1 MRNRF
6 ITSCLVVCIS
16 LFTLVTSSFS
26 GVYASGARRHQWPTG
41 GPVAVLERF
50 SPPAQRWLAGH
61 RGVDL
66 ALAAGSPV
74 MASYEGVVA
83 FSGVVATKPVVSIEH
98 SYPPGLRTTYEPV
111 VGIVKAGQSVR
122 AGQVIGVLQAG
133 HRSDGRDALHWGA
146 RFGRER
152 YIDPLSLL
160 RRPRIVLKPLARAGE
175 VANGTI
181 GDGVAPDS
189 LVSEAPRLG
198 SDASGLVRQSAWAP
212 TQALA
217 AQAASLDKTVRACA
231 NADSLGGEASCW
243 AGNATSFRR
252 VDGLGHRW
260 RADAHWSHAYSA
272 GWWPVRSDLVV
283 LARCADLSRLQA
295 GVWRRC
301 GAGRGGPA
309 QCQYGRSCGAQFG
322 AQPAPLCARRAP
334 PKTGLDPSS
343 R

>member
-16 LFTLVTSSFS
+16 LFALVASSFS

-41 GPVAVLERF
+41 GPVTVLERF

-146 RFGRER
+146 RFGRDR

-175 VANGTI
+175 VAAGGI
-181 GDGVAPDS
+181 GDGVAPDR

-198 SDASGLVRQSAWAP
+198 SDACGLVGQSAWAPTQAVWALKHGAGPP

-217 AQAASLDKTVRACA
+217 AQAAS
-231 NADSLGGEASCW
+231 
-243 AGNATSFRR
+243 FRR
-252 VDGLGHRW
+252 VDGLEHRW
-260 RADAHWSHAYSA
+260 RADAHWSHVYSA
-272 GWWPVRSDLVV
+272 GWWPVRSGLVV
-283 LARCADLSRLQA
+283 LAPCADLSHLQA
-295 GVWRRC
+295 GVWRHC
-301 GAGRGGPA
+301 GADREGPA
-309 QCQYGRSCGAQFG
+309 QCRYGRSYGAQFG
-322 AQPAPLCARRAP
+322 APPAPLCARRAP

>member
-6 ITSCLVVCIS
+6 ITSCLVACIS
-16 LFTLVTSSFS
+16 LFTLVASSFS

-66 ALAAGSPV
+66 ALPAGSPV
-74 MASYEGVVA
+74 VASYEGVVA
-83 FSGVVATKPVVSIEH
+83 FSGMVATKPVVSIDH

-111 VGIVKAGQSVR
+111 VGSLKAGQSVR
-122 AGQVIGVLQAG
+122 GGQVIGVLQAG

-146 RFGRER
+146 RFGRDR

-160 RRPRIVLKPLARAGE
+160 RRPRIVLKPLGAGE

-181 GDGVAPDS
+181 GDGVALDS

-198 SDASGLVRQSAWAP
+198 SDACGLVRASAWGPTQAVWALKHGAGPP

-217 AQAASLDKTVRACA
+217 AQAAS
-231 NADSLGGEASCW
+231 
-243 AGNATSFRR
+243 FRR
-252 VDGLGHRW
+252 VDGLEHRW
-260 RADAHWSHAYSA
+260 RADAHWSHVYSA

-283 LARCADLSRLQA
+283 LARCADLSRLQV

>member
-6 ITSCLVVCIS
+6 ISSRLVVCIS
-16 LFTLVTSSFS
+16 LFALVASSFS

-41 GPVAVLERF
+41 GAVAVLERF

-83 FSGVVATKPVVSIEH
+83 FSGVVATKPVVSIDH

-122 AGQVIGVLQAG
+122 TGQVIGVLQAG

-146 RFGRER
+146 RFGRDR

-175 VANGTI
+175 VAAGGI
-181 GDGVAPDS
+181 GDGVAPAR

-198 SDASGLVRQSAWAP
+198 SKAPGSVRQAWPPTQAVWILKHGAGPP
-212 TQALA
+212 TQALVG
-217 AQAASLDKTVRACA
+217 QAA
-231 NADSLGGEASCW
+231 
-243 AGNATSFRR
+243 SFRR
-252 VDGLGHRW
+252 VDGLERRW

-272 GWWPVRSDLVV
+272 GWWPVRSDLAV
-283 LARCADLSRLQA
+283 LARCADLSHLQV

-309 QCQYGRSCGAQFG
+309 QCRYGRSCGAQFG
-322 AQPAPLCARRAP
+322 ALPAPLCARRAP
-334 PKTGLDPSS
+334 PRTGLVLSS

>member
-16 LFTLVTSSFS
+16 LFALVTSSFS

-41 GPVAVLERF
+41 GAVAVLERF
-50 SPPAQRWLAGH
+50 SPPPQRWLAGH

-122 AGQVIGVLQAG
+122 TGQVIGVLQAG

-146 RFGRER
+146 RFGRDR

-160 RRPRIVLKPLARAGE
+160 RRPRIVLKPLARAGK
-175 VANGTI
+175 VAAGSI
-181 GDGVAPDS
+181 GDDVAPAR
-189 LVSEAPRLG
+189 LVSKAPCLGSEAPE
-198 SDASGLVRQSAWAP
+198 AVRQAWPPTQAVWALKHGAGPP

-217 AQAASLDKTVRACA
+217 GQAA
-231 NADSLGGEASCW
+231 
-243 AGNATSFRR
+243 SFRR
-252 VDGLGHRW
+252 VDGLEHRW
-260 RADAHWSHAYSA
+260 RADAHWSHVYSA
-272 GWWPVRSDLVV
+272 GWWPVRSDLAV
-283 LARCADLSRLQA
+283 LAPCADLSRPPV

-301 GAGRGGPA
+301 GADREVPA
-309 QCQYGRSCGAQFG
+309 QCRYGRSCGAQFG
-322 AQPAPLCARRAP
+322 VQPAPLCARRAP
-334 PKTGLDPSS
+334 PRTGLALSS

>member
-6 ITSCLVVCIS
+6 ITSRLVVCIS
-16 LFTLVTSSFS
+16 LFTLVASSFS

-41 GPVAVLERF
+41 GAVAVLERF

-83 FSGVVATKPVVSIEH
+83 FSGVVATKPVVSIDH

-111 VGIVKAGQSVR
+111 VGIVKAGQNVR

-146 RFGRER
+146 RFGRDR

-175 VANGTI
+175 VAAGGI

-189 LVSEAPRLG
+189 LVSKAV
-198 SDASGLVRQSAWAP
+198 S
-212 TQALA
+212 LA
-217 AQAASLDKTVRACA
+217 
-231 NADSLGGEASCW
+231 G
-243 AGNATSFRR
+243 
-252 VDGLGHRW
+252 
-260 RADAHWSHAYSA
+260 
-272 GWWPVRSDLVV
+272 
-283 LARCADLSRLQA
+283 
-295 GVWRRC
+295 
-301 GAGRGGPA
+301 
-309 QCQYGRSCGAQFG
+309 
-322 AQPAPLCARRAP
+322 
-334 PKTGLDPSS
+334 
-343 R
+343 

>member
-1 MRNRF
+1 MHTRF
-6 ITSCLVVCIS
+6 ITSCLVACIS
-16 LFTLVTSSFS
+16 LFTLVASSFS
-26 GVYASGARRHQWPTG
+26 GVYAAGATRRHQWPTG
-41 GPVAVLERF
+41 GPVAILERF

-66 ALAAGSPV
+66 ALPAGSPV
-74 MASYEGVVA
+74 VASYEGVVA
-83 FSGVVATKPVVSIEH
+83 FSGMVATKPVVSIDH

-122 AGQVIGVLQAG
+122 TGQVIGVLQAG

-146 RFGRER
+146 RFGRDR

-160 RRPRIVLKPLARAGE
+160 RRPRIVLKPLGAGE

-181 GDGVAPDS
+181 GDGVALDS
-189 LVSEAPRLG
+189 LAVAVG
-198 SDASGLVRQSAWAP
+198 
-212 TQALA
+212 
-217 AQAASLDKTVRACA
+217 
-231 NADSLGGEASCW
+231 SLGGEAPCW
-243 AGNATSFRR
+243 AGEAASFRR

-260 RADAHWSHAYSA
+260 RADAHWSHVYSA
-272 GWWPVRSDLVV
+272 GWWPVRSGLVV

-334 PKTGLDPSS
+334 PKTGLGPSS

>member
-1 MRNRF
+1 MHNRF
-6 ITSCLVVCIS
+6 ITSCLVVCIN
-16 LFTLVTSSFS
+16 LFALVTSSFS

-83 FSGVVATKPVVSIEH
+83 FSGMVATKPVVSIDH

-160 RRPRIVLKPLARAGE
+160 RRPRIVLKPLGAGE

-181 GDGVAPDS
+181 GDGVALDS

-198 SDASGLVRQSAWAP
+198 SDACGLVRASAWAP

-217 AQAASLDKTVRACA
+217 AQAAS
-231 NADSLGGEASCW
+231 
-243 AGNATSFRR
+243 FRR
-252 VDGLGHRW
+252 VDGLEHRW
-260 RADAHWSHAYSA
+260 RADAHWSHVYSA
-272 GWWPVRSDLVV
+272 GWWPVRSGLVV
-283 LARCADLSRLQA
+283 LARCADLNRPPV

-301 GAGRGGPA
+301 GADREGPA
-309 QCQYGRSCGAQFG
+309 QCRYGQSCGAQFG
-322 AQPAPLCARRAP
+322 APPAPLCARHAP

>member
-16 LFTLVTSSFS
+16 LFALVASSFS
-26 GVYASGARRHQWPTG
+26 GVYAAGATRRHQWPTG

-83 FSGVVATKPVVSIEH
+83 FSGVVATKPVVSIDH

-146 RFGRER
+146 RFGRDR

-160 RRPRIVLKPLARAGE
+160 RRPRIVLKPLGAGE

-181 GDGVAPDS
+181 GDGVALDS

-198 SDASGLVRQSAWAP
+198 SKAPEAVRQPAWPPMQAVWALKHGAGPP

-231 NADSLGGEASCW
+231 NADSLGGEAPCW

-252 VDGLGHRW
+252 ADGLGHRW

-272 GWWPVRSDLVV
+272 G
-283 LARCADLSRLQA
+283 
-295 GVWRRC
+295 
-301 GAGRGGPA
+301 
-309 QCQYGRSCGAQFG
+309 
-322 AQPAPLCARRAP
+322 
-334 PKTGLDPSS
+334 
-343 R
+343 

>member
-16 LFTLVTSSFS
+16 LFALVASSFS

-66 ALAAGSPV
+66 ALPAGSPV

-146 RFGRER
+146 RFGRDR

-175 VANGTI
+175 VAAGGI

-198 SDASGLVRQSAWAP
+198 SKAPGSVRQAWP
-212 TQALA
+212 PMQALDA
-217 AQAASLDKTVRACA
+217 KARRWTA
-231 NADSLGGEASCW
+231 NAG
-243 AGNATSFRR
+243 
-252 VDGLGHRW
+252 VV
-260 RADAHWSHAYSA
+260 WSGS
-272 GWWPVRSDLVV
+272 
-283 LARCADLSRLQA
+283 
-295 GVWRRC
+295 
-301 GAGRGGPA
+301 
-309 QCQYGRSCGAQFG
+309 QF
-322 AQPAPLCARRAP
+322 
-334 PKTGLDPSS
+334 
-343 R
+343 

>member
-16 LFTLVTSSFS
+16 LFALVTSSFS

-41 GPVAVLERF
+41 GAVAVLERF

-122 AGQVIGVLQAG
+122 TGQVIGVLQAG

-146 RFGRER
+146 RFGRDR

-175 VANGTI
+175 VATGGI

-189 LVSEAPRLG
+189 LASEAPRLG
-198 SDASGLVRQSAWAP
+198 SKAPGLVRQAWPP

-217 AQAASLDKTVRACA
+217 GQAA
-231 NADSLGGEASCW
+231 
-243 AGNATSFRR
+243 SFRR
-252 VDGLGHRW
+252 VDGLEHRW
-260 RADAHWSHAYSA
+260 RADAHWSHVYSA
-272 GWWPVRSDLVV
+272 GWWPVRSGLVV
-283 LARCADLSRLQA
+283 LARCADLSRPPV

-301 GAGRGGPA
+301 GADREGPA
-309 QCQYGRSCGAQFG
+309 QCRYGRSCGAQFG
-322 AQPAPLCARRAP
+322 VQPAPLCARRAP

>member
-16 LFTLVTSSFS
+16 LFALVASSFS

-41 GPVAVLERF
+41 GPVTVLERF

-66 ALAAGSPV
+66 SLPAGSPV

-83 FSGVVATKPVVSIEH
+83 FSGVVATKPVVSIDH

-111 VGIVKAGQSVR
+111 VGIVKSGQSVR
-122 AGQVIGVLQAG
+122 TGQVIGVLQAG

-146 RFGRER
+146 RFGRDR

-160 RRPRIVLKPLARAGE
+160 RRPRIVLKPLARVGDVAAGS
-175 VANGTI
+175 I
-181 GDGVAPDS
+181 GDGVAPAR
-189 LVSEAPRLG
+189 LVSKAPCLG
-198 SDASGLVRQSAWAP
+198 SKPPEAVRQAWPPPTQAVWMLKHGAGPP

-217 AQAASLDKTVRACA
+217 GQAA
-231 NADSLGGEASCW
+231 
-243 AGNATSFRR
+243 SFRR
-252 VDGLGHRW
+252 VDGLEHRW

-272 GWWPVRSDLVV
+272 GW
-283 LARCADLSRLQA
+283 
-295 GVWRRC
+295 
-301 GAGRGGPA
+301 
-309 QCQYGRSCGAQFG
+309 
-322 AQPAPLCARRAP
+322 
-334 PKTGLDPSS
+334 
-343 R
+343 

>member
-6 ITSCLVVCIS
+6 ITSCLVACIS
-16 LFTLVTSSFS
+16 LFALVTSSFS
-26 GVYASGARRHQWPTG
+26 DVYASGARRHQWPTG

-83 FSGVVATKPVVSIEH
+83 FSGVVATKPVVSIDH

-122 AGQVIGVLQAG
+122 TGQVIGVLQAG

-146 RFGRER
+146 RFGRDR

-160 RRPRIVLKPLARAGE
+160 RRPRIVLKPLARVGDVAAGS
-175 VANGTI
+175 I
-181 GDGVAPDS
+181 GDRVAPDS

-198 SDASGLVRQSAWAP
+198 SDASGLVRASAWAP

-217 AQAASLDKTVRACA
+217 AQAAS
-231 NADSLGGEASCW
+231 
-243 AGNATSFRR
+243 FRR
-252 VDGLGHRW
+252 VDGLEHRW

-283 LARCADLSRLQA
+283 LAPCADLSRLQV

-301 GAGRGGPA
+301 GADREGPA

-322 AQPAPLCARRAP
+322 VQPAPLCARRAP
-334 PKTGLDPSS
+334 PKTGLVLSS
-343 R
+343 H

>member
-6 ITSCLVVCIS
+6 IASCLVACIS
-16 LFTLVTSSFS
+16 LFALVASSFS
-26 GVYASGARRHQWPTG
+26 GVYASGTRRHQWPTG
-41 GPVAVLERF
+41 GPVAILERF

-66 ALAAGSPV
+66 ALPAGSPV
-74 MASYEGVVA
+74 VASYEGVVA
-83 FSGVVATKPVVSIEH
+83 FSGVVATKPVVSIDH

-111 VGIVKAGQSVR
+111 VGSLKAGQSVR
-122 AGQVIGVLQAG
+122 GGQVIGVLQAG

-146 RFGRER
+146 RFGRDR

-160 RRPRIVLKPLARAGE
+160 RRPRIVLKPLGGGE
-175 VANGTI
+175 VAAGTI
-181 GDGVAPDS
+181 GDGVALDS

-198 SDASGLVRQSAWAP
+198 SDAFGLVRQSAWAP

-217 AQAASLDKTVRACA
+217 AQAAS
-231 NADSLGGEASCW
+231 
-243 AGNATSFRR
+243 FRR
-252 VDGLGHRW
+252 ADGLGHRW
-260 RADAHWSHAYSA
+260 RADVHWSHVYSA
-272 GWWPVRSDLVV
+272 GWWPVRSALAV
-283 LARCADLSRLQA
+283 LAPCADLSRLQA

-334 PKTGLDPSS
+334 PKTGLGPSS

>member
-16 LFTLVTSSFS
+16 LFALVASLFS
-26 GVYASGARRHQWPTG
+26 DVYASGVRRHQWPTG
-41 GPVAVLERF
+41 GAVAVLERF

-66 ALAAGSPV
+66 ALPAGSPV

-83 FSGVVATKPVVSIEH
+83 FSGVVATKPVVSIDH

-111 VGIVKAGQSVR
+111 VGIVKAGQSVKT
-122 AGQVIGVLQAG
+122 GQVIGVLQAG

-146 RFGRER
+146 RFGRDR

-160 RRPRIVLKPLARAGE
+160 RRPRIVLKPLARAGD
-175 VANGTI
+175 VAAGSI
-181 GDGVAPDS
+181 GDDVAPAR
-189 LVSEAPRLG
+189 LVSKAV
-198 SDASGLVRQSAWAP
+198 S
-212 TQALA
+212 LA
-217 AQAASLDKTVRACA
+217 GQAA
-231 NADSLGGEASCW
+231 
-243 AGNATSFRR
+243 SFRR
-252 VDGLGHRW
+252 VDEPEHRW

-272 GWWPVRSDLVV
+272 GWWPVRSGLAV
-283 LARCADLSRLQA
+283 LAPCADLSHLQA

-301 GAGRGGPA
+301 GADREGPA
-309 QCQYGRSCGAQFG
+309 QCRYGRSYGAQFG
-322 AQPAPLCARRAP
+322 APPAPLCARRAP
-334 PKTGLDPSS
+334 PKTGPAPSS

>member
-6 ITSCLVVCIS
+6 ISSRLVVFIS
-16 LFTLVTSSFS
+16 LFALVASSFS

-41 GPVAVLERF
+41 GAVAVLERF
-50 SPPAQRWLAGH
+50 SPPPQRWLAGH

-66 ALAAGSPV
+66 ALPAGSPV

-83 FSGVVATKPVVSIEH
+83 FSGVVATKPVVSIDH

-146 RFGRER
+146 RFGRDR

-175 VANGTI
+175 VAAGSI
-181 GDGVAPDS
+181 GDDVAPDS
-189 LVSEAPRLG
+189 LVSEAARLG
-198 SDASGLVRQSAWAP
+198 GDASRLVRQSAWPPMQAVWMLKHGAGPP
-212 TQALA
+212 TQALSG
-217 AQAASLDKTVRACA
+217 QAA
-231 NADSLGGEASCW
+231 
-243 AGNATSFRR
+243 SFRR
-252 VDGLGHRW
+252 VDGLEHRW

-272 GWWPVRSDLVV
+272 GWWPVRSGLAV

-309 QCQYGRSCGAQFG
+309 QCRYGRSCGAQFG
-322 AQPAPLCARRAP
+322 VQPAPLCARRAP